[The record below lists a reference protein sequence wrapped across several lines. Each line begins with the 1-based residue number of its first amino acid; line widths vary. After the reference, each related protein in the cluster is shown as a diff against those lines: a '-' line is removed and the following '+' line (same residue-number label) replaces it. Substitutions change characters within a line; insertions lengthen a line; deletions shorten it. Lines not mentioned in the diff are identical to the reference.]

1 MKVSNANE
9 IAKVLEA
16 ERSKQG
22 VSKNILAKKAGIS
35 RPTVLNIIK
44 KGTVRNSYD
53 VRNLIAVINALDLEI
68 SIS

>member
-16 ERSKQG
+16 ERSRQG